1 MSTLLYVGGI
11 QGERTSALNYELT
24 CECGGLMGCLVM
36 FTPDEFGVRRV
47 MCGACRRTTFVQ
59 HLKITGVE
67 PAPMFLNAEKTRE
80 LARDATDRQ
89 AFDQHKR
96 ILDSFRR
103 RG

>member
-1 MSTLLYVGGI
+1 VSTLLYVGGV
-11 QGERTSALNYELT
+11 QGERTSDLNYELT
-24 CECGGLMGCLVM
+24 CECGALLGCLVM

-67 PAPMFLNAEKTRE
+67 SPQMFLDAEKKRE
-80 LARDATDRQ
+80 LARDGKDRE
-89 AFDQHKR
+89 AFVEHKQ
-96 ILDSFRR
+96 ILESFRR